1 VAVWAVRRAITTPP
15 TSVIAGTV
23 VVRAREEGA
32 DMQHD
37 RPGSRPEE
45 GGEQQIGGNAE
56 LHSQIRLLED
66 EVALLRRKLN
76 ESPQQVRLLEKR
88 LAEASE
94 RVSQLTERNA
104 KLTETLKE
112 ARGQL
117 MALREEVDRL
127 AQPPSG
133 YGVFLGRYE
142 DGTVDV
148 FTSGRK
154 MRVAVSPNVETEELR
169 LGQSVRLNEALTVVE
184 AGAFEQTGEVC
195 TFRELLPIT
204 EAGQSARALVLG
216 HTDEERVVWL
226 TDPLLDTGLKAGD
239 SLLVD
244 SKAGYAY
251 DVVPKAEVEDLVLE
265 EVPDVGYN
273 DIGGLGNQIEQ
284 IRDAVELPFLHSDL
298 YVEYQLRPPKGV
310 LLYGPP
316 GCGKTL
322 IAKAVANSLAKK
334 VASARGDED
343 GQAKS
348 YFLNIKGPELL
359 NKFVGETERHIRMI
373 FQRARE
379 KASEGTPV
387 IVFFDEMDSIFRT
400 RGSGVSS
407 DVETTIV
414 PQLLSEIDGVEGL
427 ENVIV
432 IGASNREDM
441 IDPAILRPGR
451 LDVKIKIERPD
462 AESAKDIF
470 SKYLTKE
477 LPIHEEDLKEFAGD
491 QRSCV
496 EAMIQTTVERMY
508 AETDENRFLEV
519 TYANGDKEVLYFKDF
534 NSGAMIQNIV
544 DRAKKA
550 AIKSVLE
557 TGQPGLRVQH
567 LQDAIIDEFAENE
580 DLPNT
585 TNPDDWAR
593 ISGKKGERIVYIR
606 TLVSG
611 KNQESGRAIDT
622 ATNTGQYL

>member
-1 VAVWAVRRAITTPP
+1 V
-15 TSVIAGTV
+15 
-23 VVRAREEGA
+23 
-32 DMQHD
+32 QHD
-37 RPGSRPEE
+37 HPGDRPADGRGIDPDL
-45 GGEQQIGGNAE
+45 AA
-56 LHSQIRLLED
+56 QIRVLED
-66 EVALLRRKLN
+66 EVTLLRRRLT
-76 ESPQQVRLLEKR
+76 ESPRHVRLLEER
-88 LAEASE
+88 LAEASAS
-94 RVSQLTERNA
+94 VAQLTERNA
-104 KLTETLKE
+104 KLVETLRD
-112 ARGQL
+112 ARSQL
-117 MALREEVDRL
+117 LALREEVDRL

-133 YGVFLGRYE
+133 YGVFLAAFE

-148 FTSGRK
+148 FTSGRR
-154 MRVAVSPNVETEELR
+154 MRVAVSPAVEVVELR
-169 LGQSVRLNEALTVVE
+169 RGQSVRLNEALTVVE
-184 AGAFEQTGEVC
+184 AGSFERIGEVC
-195 TFRELLPIT
+195 ALREVLH
-204 EAGQSARALVLG
+204 GDQRALVVG
-216 HTDEERVVWL
+216 HADEERVVWL
-226 TDPLLDTGLKAGD
+226 ADPLLPGPDNPDAVPLKSGD

-244 SKAGYAY
+244 TKAGYAY
-251 DVVPKAEVEDLVLE
+251 ERVPKAEVEDLVLE
-265 EVPDVGYN
+265 EVPDVGYE
-273 DIGGLGNQIEQ
+273 DIGGLGSQIEQ
-284 IRDAVELPFLHSDL
+284 IRDAVELPFLHADL
-298 YVEYQLRPPKGV
+298 FREYELRPPKGV

-322 IAKAVANSLAKK
+322 IAKAVANSLAKQ
-334 VASARGDED
+334 VASVRGDGD
-343 GQAKS
+343 AKS

-359 NKFVGETERHIRMI
+359 NKFVGETERHIRLI

-462 AESAKDIF
+462 AEAAKDVF
-470 SKYLTKE
+470 SKYLTTT
-477 LPIHEEDLKEFAGD
+477 LPLHADDLAEFGEDAKA
-491 QRSCV
+491 CV
-496 EAMIQTTVERMY
+496 HAMIQGTVERMY
-508 AETDENRFLEV
+508 AESEENRFLEV
-519 TYANGDKEVLYFKDF
+519 TYANGDKEVLYFRDF

-544 DRAKKA
+544 DRAKKK

-557 TGQPGLRVQH
+557 TGQPGLRMTH
-567 LQDAIIDEFAENE
+567 LLDSIVDEFAENE

-606 TLVSG
+606 TLVTG
-611 KNQESGRAIDT
+611 KNSDSGRAIDT

>member
-1 VAVWAVRRAITTPP
+1 
-15 TSVIAGTV
+15 
-23 VVRAREEGA
+23 
-32 DMQHD
+32 MQHD
-37 RPGSRPEE
+37 RPSSQPEE
-45 GGEQQIGGNAE
+45 GGEHRIDQSRIGQSNVE
-56 LHSQIRLLED
+56 LSAQIRFLED
-66 EVALLRRKLN
+66 EVALLRRKAN
-76 ESPQQVRLLEKR
+76 ESPRHTRLLEQR

-94 RVSQLTERNA
+94 RVSQLTERNT
-104 KLTETLKE
+104 KLVETLRE

-117 MALREEVDRL
+117 LALREEVDRL

-133 YGVFLGRYE
+133 YGVFLTRHE

-148 FTSGRK
+148 FTSGRR
-154 MRVAVSPNVETEELR
+154 MRVAVSPAVEGDGLQM
-169 LGQSVRLNEALTVVE
+169 GQSVRLNEALTVVE
-184 AGAFEQTGEVC
+184 GCDFERIGEVS
-195 TFRELLPIT
+195 TLREVLAP
-204 EAGQSARALVLG
+204 ERDGGPARALVVG
-216 HTDEERVVWL
+216 HADEERVVWL
-226 TDPLLDTGLKAGD
+226 AEPLSTAPIKPGD

-244 SKAGYAY
+244 GKAGYAY
-251 DVVPKAEVEDLVLE
+251 ERVPKAEVEDLVLE
-265 EVPDVGYN
+265 EVPDIQYE
-273 DIGGLGNQIEQ
+273 DIGGLFRQIEQ
-284 IRDAVELPFLHSDL
+284 IRDAVELPFLHADL
-298 YVEYQLRPPKGV
+298 FNEYKLRPPKGV

-322 IAKAVANSLAKK
+322 IAKAVANSLAKQ
-334 VASARGDED
+334 VALARGDED

-359 NKFVGETERHIRMI
+359 NKFVGETERHIRLI

-462 AESAKDIF
+462 AEAAQDIF
-470 SKYLTKE
+470 AKYLTAD
-477 LPIHEEDLKEFAGD
+477 LPIHADDLAEFGGAR
-491 QRSCV
+491 QSCID
-496 EAMIQTTVERMY
+496 AMIQHTVERMY
-508 AETDENRFLEV
+508 AESEENRFLEV
-519 TYANGDKEVLYFKDF
+519 TYANGDKEVLYFRDF

-544 DRAKKA
+544 DRAKKS

-557 TGQPGLRVQH
+557 TKQPGLRVAH
-567 LQDAIIDEFAENE
+567 LLNAIVDEFAENE

-606 TLVSG
+606 TLVTG
-611 KNQESGRAIDT
+611 KNQETGRAIDT
-622 ATNTGQYL
+622 STNTGQYL